1 MQDDFKLLQIKTPVV
16 QIPDENNSIYV
27 KRDDLLPFSFGG
39 NKVRIALEFI
49 NDMKNQGKD
58 CIVGYGNARSNLSRA
73 LANLCYQFKIPCHI
87 ICLFYHRMVKSCQKQ
102 THQNTKSQKYQ
113 NSGCD
118 HFFFFENRKHNL
130 RSFLSLP

>member
-49 NDMKNQGKD
+49 NDM
-58 CIVGYGNARSNLSRA
+58 ISAY
-73 LANLCYQFKIPCHI
+73 
-87 ICLFYHRMVKSCQKQ
+87 
-102 THQNTKSQKYQ
+102 
-113 NSGCD
+113 
-118 HFFFFENRKHNL
+118 
-130 RSFLSLP
+130 